1 MAALSDENMQVG
13 QRVEERVGQAT
24 TPTPETRPNPGLL
37 LFLVFPIVAF
47 IVALLIALSGSG
59 SAAPNHEPP
68 AVAVTSDTLI
78 GRPAPD
84 FELATL
90 SGAKTRLSNLRGKVT
105 FLNFWATYCAPCR
118 VEMPAF
124 QALIDGR
131 ILGDANVLTVNKG
144 DSTDQISGFFKEIS
158 VNLPTALD
166 SDGTV
171 ADQYRIVNL
180 PVTYIIDKQG
190 VIYERRIGIMTADD
204 IIAYLA
210 RLDPQPVTSTP

>member
-1 MAALSDENMQVG
+1 MATVNDENMQAG
-13 QRVEERVGQAT
+13 QRVEAQVAQAT
-24 TPTPETRPNPGLL
+24 TPDTRPNPGLL
-37 LFLVFPIVAF
+37 LFLIFPIAAF
-47 IVALLIALSGSG
+47 IVALLIGLSGSS
-59 SAAPNHEPP
+59 SAAPNREPP
-68 AVAVTSDTLI
+68 PIAVTSDTLI

-90 SGAKTRLSNLRGKVT
+90 SGAKTRLSTLRGKVT

-124 QALIDGR
+124 QALLDGR

-144 DSTDQISGFFKEIS
+144 DSSDQINGFFKEIS

-166 SDGTV
+166 RDGVV
-171 ADQYRIVNL
+171 ADQYRVVNL

-190 VIYERRIGIMTADD
+190 VIYERRIGIMSADD

-210 RLDPQPVTSTP
+210 RLDPPPVTPTP